1 MSRRLRI
8 LLSLISVAQL
18 LFAAA
23 FFVQWPPA
31 ISLWPLA
38 GTTPLTYILL
48 AAFFAAAAEGFTTV
62 INLAPVNPPYT
73 PADEAGL
80 ARQLGL
86 TYIYI
91 PVAWNNPTDADFA
104 AFEQAMDETAGGKTL
119 IHCAAN
125 FRVTAFYSLYAQ
137 KHLGLSAAQAD
148 ALRDRIWAGSDY
160 PVWEAFVL
168 SLIHI

>member
-1 MSRRLRI
+1 MSTEEIFNYVKVDEHISTAGQPTEDQLRD
-8 LLSLISVAQL
+8 
-18 LFAAA
+18 
-23 FFVQWPPA
+23 
-31 ISLWPLA
+31 
-38 GTTPLTYILL
+38 
-48 AAFFAAAAEGFTTV
+48 AAAEGFTAV

-80 ARQLGL
+80 ARELGL

-104 AFEQAMDETAGGKTL
+104 AFEQAMSATAGRRTL

-125 FRVTAFYSLYAQ
+125 FRVTAFYTLYAH
-137 KHLGLSAAQAD
+137 KHLGHSAAQAE

-160 PVWEAFVL
+160 PVWEAFVARKRGE
-168 SLIHI
+168 IEQGN

>member
-1 MSRRLRI
+1 MSTEEIFNYLKIDDLTSTAGQPTEDQLRD
-8 LLSLISVAQL
+8 
-18 LFAAA
+18 
-23 FFVQWPPA
+23 
-31 ISLWPLA
+31 
-38 GTTPLTYILL
+38 
-48 AAFFAAAAEGFTTV
+48 AAAEGFAAV

-80 ARQLGL
+80 ARELGL

-104 AFEQAMDETAGGKTL
+104 AFEQAMRDTAGQRTL

-125 FRVTAFYSLYAQ
+125 FRVTAFYTLYAQ

-160 PVWEAFVL
+160 RVWEAFMARKRAE
-168 SLIHI
+168 IEQGH

>member
-1 MSRRLRI
+1 MSTEEIFNYVKVDEHISTAGQPTEDQLRD
-8 LLSLISVAQL
+8 
-18 LFAAA
+18 
-23 FFVQWPPA
+23 
-31 ISLWPLA
+31 
-38 GTTPLTYILL
+38 
-48 AAFFAAAAEGFTTV
+48 AAAEGFTAV

-80 ARQLGL
+80 ARELGL

-104 AFEQAMDETAGGKTL
+104 AFEQAMSATAGRRTL

-125 FRVTAFYSLYAQ
+125 FRVTAFYTLYAH
-137 KHLGLSAAQAD
+137 KHLGWSAAQAE

-160 PVWEAFVL
+160 PVWEAFVARKRGE
-168 SLIHI
+168 IEQGN

>member
-1 MSRRLRI
+1 MSTEEIFNYVKVDEHISTAGQPTEDQLRD
-8 LLSLISVAQL
+8 
-18 LFAAA
+18 
-23 FFVQWPPA
+23 
-31 ISLWPLA
+31 
-38 GTTPLTYILL
+38 
-48 AAFFAAAAEGFTTV
+48 AAAEGFTAV

-80 ARQLGL
+80 ARELGP

-104 AFEQAMDETAGGKTL
+104 AFEQAMSATAGRRTL

-125 FRVTAFYSLYAQ
+125 FRVTAFYTLYAH
-137 KHLGLSAAQAD
+137 KHLGWSAAQAE

-160 PVWEAFVL
+160 PVWEAFVARKRGE
-168 SLIHI
+168 IEQGN

>member
-1 MSRRLRI
+1 MSTEEIFNYLKIDDRISTAGQPTEDQLRD
-8 LLSLISVAQL
+8 
-18 LFAAA
+18 
-23 FFVQWPPA
+23 
-31 ISLWPLA
+31 
-38 GTTPLTYILL
+38 
-48 AAFFAAAAEGFTTV
+48 AAAEGFTAI

-86 TYIYI
+86 IYFYI

-104 AFEQAMDETAGGKTL
+104 AFEQAMSATAGQPTL

-125 FRVTAFYSLYAQ
+125 FRVTAFYTLYAQ

-160 PVWEAFVL
+160 PVWEAFIARKRAEME
-168 SLIHI
+168 SGQ

>member
-1 MSRRLRI
+1 MSTEEIFNYVKVDEHISTAGQPTEDQLRD
-8 LLSLISVAQL
+8 
-18 LFAAA
+18 
-23 FFVQWPPA
+23 
-31 ISLWPLA
+31 
-38 GTTPLTYILL
+38 
-48 AAFFAAAAEGFTTV
+48 AAAEGFTAV

-80 ARQLGL
+80 ARELGL

-104 AFEQAMDETAGGKTL
+104 AFEQAMSATAGRRTL

-125 FRVTAFYSLYAQ
+125 FRVTAFYTLYAH
-137 KHLGLSAAQAD
+137 KHLGWSAAQAK

-160 PVWEAFVL
+160 PVWEAFVARKRGE
-168 SLIHI
+168 IEQGN